1 MLCTV
6 EYHNE
11 SLAISFLY
19 ISSAWSNAFVCRIC
33 GEFDGLRA
41 WVMRGSWDVGDLGK
55 ERTAEWND
63 SVRHSGICTRKLPGH
78 ALVRFLHAKD
88 IFPLGITAADYVSSI
103 IYGHIHLAA
112 LLVKHWSIAKAVR
125 IMIETVICHTM
136 TSVPCFTWEHV
147 FLNFLTWLTTYFH
160 TLAALQW

>member
-1 MLCTV
+1 MMLCTV

-78 ALVRFLHAKD
+78 AIVRFLHAKD

-103 IYGHIHLAA
+103 IYGHIHWQLYRSSIDQLQKLWELWLKQWFAIQWH
-112 LLVKHWSIAKAVR
+112 LSLVSHENMYSWIS
-125 IMIETVICHTM
+125 
-136 TSVPCFTWEHV
+136 
-147 FLNFLTWLTTYFH
+147 
-160 TLAALQW
+160 

>member
-19 ISSAWSNAFVCRIC
+19 ISSAWSNAFVCKIC

-78 ALVRFLHAKD
+78 ALVRIVHAKD
-88 IFPLGITAADYVSSI
+88 IFALGITAADYVSSI

-112 LLVKHWSIAKAVR
+112 LMVKHWSIARNCENYEFQLQKL
-125 IMIETVICHTM
+125 
-136 TSVPCFTWEHV
+136 WELWMKLW
-147 FLNFLTWLTTYFH
+147 F
-160 TLAALQW
+160 AIQWHLSLVSHEKMSSWIS